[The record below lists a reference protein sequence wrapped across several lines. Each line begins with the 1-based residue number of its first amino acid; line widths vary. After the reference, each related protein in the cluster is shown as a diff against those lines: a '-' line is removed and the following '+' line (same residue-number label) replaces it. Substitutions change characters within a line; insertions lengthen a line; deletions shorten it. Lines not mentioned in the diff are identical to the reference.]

1 VGSKIR
7 TLAFAPL
14 YAAGWAIV
22 AGAVVMRALTGGD
35 KQRQEKSGEDPPPG
49 YITGVT
55 GSHDGRTIHD
65 CPRHG

>member
-1 VGSKIR
+1 MGSKIR

-22 AGAVVMRALTGGD
+22 AGAVVMRALVSRD
-35 KQRQEKSGEDPPPG
+35 KQRQEKSGEDPPTG

-55 GSHDGRTIHD
+55 GSHDGRKVYD

>member
-1 VGSKIR
+1 MGSKIR

-14 YAAGWAIV
+14 YVAGWAIV
-22 AGAVVMRALTGGD
+22 AGAVVVCSLVNRD
-35 KQRQEKSGEDPPPG
+35 KPRQEKSGEDPPPG

-65 CPRHG
+65 CP

>member
-1 VGSKIR
+1 MGSKIR

-14 YAAGWAIV
+14 YVAGWAIV
-22 AGAVVMRALTGGD
+22 AGAVVMRSLVSGD
-35 KQRQEKSGEDPPPG
+35 KPRQEKSGEDPPLG

-55 GSHDGRTIHD
+55 GSHNGRTIHD